1 MQTAD
6 AGDVVP
12 ERYIVNFD
20 VLRGESHEIAYLK
33 ESFEILKETG
43 SWIALALSIRE
54 EGQGDELPRDQAICA
69 GQLVRMYKITRLV
82 LRQIIDDHG
91 GDHQMA
97 LSREFL
103 ESASTVAY
111 LLDAPSDSGRFLSF
125 LHDSL
130 IQESQLLKTIEG
142 LVKQRGG
149 EVWPIEE
156 RMRRSALDTFR
167 QAGVDPSEV
176 PSRKNNGWPPAEARI
191 KLLGPA
197 AYTAYR
203 AGSSAVHGTWS
214 DVLRNH
220 IESEGQGFV
229 PVFEA
234 TEFRPQVLLM
244 MGVLSTVILQGYVG
258 VFAPTP
264 APSIVEALTDL
275 RERIKALDAA
285 HEEFLKG
292 VVSDGEA

>member
-1 MQTAD
+1 M
-6 AGDVVP
+6 
-12 ERYIVNFD
+12 
-20 VLRGESHEIAYLK
+20 
-33 ESFEILKETG
+33 
-43 SWIALALSIRE
+43 
-54 EGQGDELPRDQAICA
+54 PRDQAICA
-69 GQLVRMYKITRLV
+69 GQLVRMYKIMRLV
-82 LRQIIDDHG
+82 LLQIADDHG

-142 LVKQRGG
+142 QITQRGG

-156 RMRRSALDTFR
+156 RMRRSALNTFR
-167 QAGVDPSEV
+167 HAGVEPVEV

-191 KLLGPA
+191 KLLGPT

-220 IESEGQGFV
+220 IQSEGQGFI
-229 PVFEA
+229 PAMEP
-234 TEFRPQVLLM
+234 TEYRPQILLM
-244 MGVLSTVILQGYVG
+244 MGVLSTVILQGYAG
-258 VFAPTP
+258 VFTP
-264 APSIVEALTDL
+264 IAAPSVVAALADL
-275 RERIKALDAA
+275 RDRIKALDAA
-285 HEEFLKG
+285 HEKFLID
-292 VVSDGEA
+292 VD